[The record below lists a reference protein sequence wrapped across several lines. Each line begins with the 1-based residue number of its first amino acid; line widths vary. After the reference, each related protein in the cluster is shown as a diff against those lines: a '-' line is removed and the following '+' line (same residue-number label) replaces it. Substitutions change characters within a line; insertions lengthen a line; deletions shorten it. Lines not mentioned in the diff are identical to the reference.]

1 MRDYKNTI
9 RDYGKISK
17 VNHAGV
23 VFFSASVN
31 FRALFDEY
39 FVAKSHSRVLEL
51 LVEYKDNSKT
61 GFESKIRQH

>member
-9 RDYGKISK
+9 RDYGKISE

-39 FVAKSHSRVLEL
+39 FVV
-51 LVEYKDNSKT
+51 
-61 GFESKIRQH
+61 